1 MYRETAFERD
11 GRHSNENAR
20 RVYLQRP
27 TSQAEAEVAGLS
39 TPIIMPRPPRRSCT
53 DQSKSYAYDSSDGDG
68 DEERPEASKAQS
80 SVGEACHLTESFE
93 FDDDQDDEQGPP
105 IKRRRLRRNTPS
117 TVQFPSPGPPPPQP
131 PLPPLHRAASK
142 STQKG
147 ARNDTVKALAIIKH
161 SLVRAGHRRRPKP
174 GRRPCRRARRPSA
187 APTPPRPKPSRR
199 PASTRRCATSSRPFF
214 FHLPVHAPPHIHH
227 PDHVRARIADLTQEN
242 GAWLDSTAHL
252 VIRLLQAARKPE
264 AKSN

>member
-27 TSQAEAEVAGLS
+27 TSQAEADVAGLS

-199 PASTRRCATSSRPFF
+199 PASTRRCARRP
-214 FHLPVHAPPHIHH
+214 
-227 PDHVRARIADLTQEN
+227 RT
-242 GAWLDSTAHL
+242 
-252 VIRLLQAARKPE
+252 
-264 AKSN
+264 